1 MEKFTKFADW
11 ESRKYIRKVE
21 EDSTN
26 TTKEPE
32 QKNQENSALIAQL
45 ADVVKARKEAI
56 RNKDDF
62 EAQILEIESKLI
74 KLDIE
79 RNDLV
84 IKKADLVSARDISA
98 TERKEAKTNVKE
110 N

>member
-1 MEKFTKFADW
+1 MGQFTKFAEW
-11 ESRKYIRKVE
+11 ESQKYNKKVE
-21 EDSTN
+21 EDSSEIK
-26 TTKEPE
+26 KESD
-32 QKNQENSALIAQL
+32 KVENAALIAQL

-62 EAQILEIESKLI
+62 EAQILEIDSKLI

-79 RNDLV
+79 RNDLAK
-84 IKKADLVSARDISA
+84 KKADLVAARDISA

>member
-1 MEKFTKFADW
+1 MEKFTKFTDW
-11 ESRKYIRKVE
+11 ESQKYKRNIK
-21 EDSTN
+21 EDSVN
-26 TTKEPE
+26 IKKESDRPE
-32 QKNQENSALIAQL
+32 NAALIAQL
-45 ADVVKARKEAI
+45 ADVVKARKVAI
-56 RNKDDF
+56 REKDDF
-62 EAQILEIESKLI
+62 EAQILDIESKLI

-84 IKKADLVSARDISA
+84 KKKSDLVAARDIAA